1 MTTKVKVTLLV
12 EVDTEDD
19 DQCGGDPL
27 EENCVLNMVNNRN
40 FLCPVDVLD
49 VFYYEEEN

>member
-1 MTTKVKVTLLV
+1 MTVKVKVTLLV

-19 DQCGGDPL
+19 EQCGGDPL
-27 EENCVLNMVNNRN
+27 EENCVLNMVNNGS

-49 VFYYEEEN
+49 VCYYKEED